1 MAERILNSASLP
13 SAPVTTLAALGA
25 LPVAAGA
32 ILLLLRSPLLPRLV
46 KRTQQGERW
55 AAGST
60 PAGGGVGIYAGFVA
74 GVLLAVAAGAVD
86 ATPELWGI
94 LAGATLLFLAG
105 LVDDLRQL
113 NPLAKLTT
121 QLAAAA
127 IVVATGT
134 HVQIVGND
142 VLATALAV
150 VWLVGMTNAFN
161 LLDNIDGLAAS
172 LAGIAAV
179 YFAIDAVTLHPSHT
193 ALAIAVAIAAACAGF
208 LPFNLRP
215 GRPAA
220 IYMGDAGSQ
229 LLGFALAA
237 LGLSSSWKVA
247 GTTVA
252 TLMLP
257 ILILAVPILDT
268 GLVTVVRLLEGRPV
282 TQGGRDHSSHRLVRF
297 GLSEKHAVLLLGL
310 VATALGA
317 ASLGYNV
324 LDDQRITLPAILLTF
339 VLLIQFASFLADI
352 ERRPAGGAGIGF
364 RGAFDVH
371 WRRLAEVVIDFGL
384 IVVAFLAAYYL
395 KLGSLGT
402 DYQRFLFGNALPV
415 LIVARFVAFIAVG
428 LYRSIWRY
436 AASRDLAAVLVA
448 VVASDVVALVLL
460 HWIQPVP
467 PGAFPSGIFAIDVLL
482 CTGLVALSRFGER
495 GILHWHARRRRDE
508 ARTLIVGAGRSGRS
522 LHRELRETPGER
534 VVGFVDDNPRLRRR
548 RLQGVPVRGS
558 LAEAARVIEQLRPDV
573 VLVTIPN
580 APRERLDLVL
590 DACEATGASCRFV
603 TRRIESDPRA
613 VMGAAAE

>member
-1 MAERILNSASLP
+1 
-13 SAPVTTLAALGA
+13 VTTLAALGA

-32 ILLLLRSPLLPRLV
+32 IFLLLRSPLLPRLV
-46 KRTQQGERW
+46 KRASTGERW
-55 AAGST
+55 VAGST
-60 PAGGGVGIYAGFVA
+60 PVGGGVGIWAGFVA
-74 GVLLAVAAGAVD
+74 GVLLAVAVGAVD
-86 ATPELWGI
+86 ATSELWGI

-105 LVDDLRQL
+105 FVDDLRQL
-113 NPLAKLTT
+113 NPLTKLAT
-121 QLAAAA
+121 QFAAAA

-193 ALAIAVAIAAACAGF
+193 ALAFAVAIAAACAGF

-237 LGLSSSWKVA
+237 LGLTSSWKVA
-247 GTTVA
+247 GTTIA
-252 TLMLP
+252 TLLLP

-268 GLVTVVRLLEGRPV
+268 ALVTVVRLLEGRPV

-352 ERRPAGGAGIGF
+352 ERRPTGGTGIGF

-371 WRRLAEVVIDFGL
+371 WRRLAEVVIDFML
-384 IVVAFLAAYYL
+384 ICLAFLAAYYL

-402 DYQRFLFGNALPV
+402 NYQRFLFGNALPV
-415 LIVARFVAFIAVG
+415 LIVARFVGFIAFG

-436 AASRDLAAVLVA
+436 AAARDLAAVLVA
-448 VVASDVVALVLL
+448 VVLSDVVALALL
-460 HWIQPVP
+460 HWTQYVP
-467 PGAFPSGIFAIDVLL
+467 PGAFPSGIFVIDALL
-482 CTGLVALSRFGER
+482 CTGLVATSRFAER
-495 GILHWHARRRRDE
+495 GVLHWHARRRRAD
-508 ARTLIVGAGRSGRS
+508 ARRTLIVGAGRAGRS

-534 VVGFVDDNPRLRRR
+534 VVGFLDDNPHLRRR
-548 RLQGVPVRGS
+548 RLQGVPVRGT
-558 LAEAARVIEQLRPDV
+558 LDGLARVLEQLRPDI

-580 APRERLDLVL
+580 APRERLSLVL
-590 DACEATGASCRFV
+590 DACDEAGTACRFV
-603 TRRIESDPRA
+603 LRHTDVDPRA